1 MEAIWNMVHKW
12 MTASGLDAAGAKAAA
27 SALCVAATV
36 GVGGALCATLSSV
49 ARHLIG
55 KIDTPESHKRKS
67 ATLIRTATWTAFAWF
82 LFAWLPD
89 AANAY
94 PAICKPMSRIL
105 YIATVILFTSSI
117 SSAITWLRETA
128 GAHAQ
133 RQAFASKTLSQMAK
147 ILLWFT
153 AGIIV
158 ASELMGK
165 SPAFVLSGLG
175 ALTAVLMLIFR
186 DSLLG
191 LVAGIQVSQ
200 NDMVRVGDWITMPK
214 YNADGNVIDI
224 ALTTVKVQNF
234 DNTVTMIPSSALIS
248 DSFINWRYMSVSK
261 GRRIKRPVWISVTSI
276 KEISPEMRESLI
288 KQELIKSEDAPVS
301 NLAAFEIW
309 LRRML
314 KSNGNITQEL
324 TCMVRQTEAGDT
336 GIPVEVYAF
345 TKTRDWVEYENIQTD
360 IFDQI
365 FVTVPKF
372 ELQVYQ
378 RTGDKLPLNR

>member
-1 MEAIWNMVHKW
+1 
-12 MTASGLDAAGAKAAA
+12 
-27 SALCVAATV
+27 
-36 GVGGALCATLSSV
+36 
-49 ARHLIG
+49 
-55 KIDTPESHKRKS
+55 
-67 ATLIRTATWTAFAWF
+67 
-82 LFAWLPD
+82 
-89 AANAY
+89 
-94 PAICKPMSRIL
+94 
-105 YIATVILFTSSI
+105 
-117 SSAITWLRETA
+117 
-128 GAHAQ
+128 
-133 RQAFASKTLSQMAK
+133 
-147 ILLWFT
+147 
-153 AGIIV
+153 
-158 ASELMGK
+158 
-165 SPAFVLSGLG
+165 
-175 ALTAVLMLIFR
+175 
-186 DSLLG
+186 
-191 LVAGIQVSQ
+191 
-200 NDMVRVGDWITMPK
+200 MPK

-288 KQELIKSEDAPVS
+288 KQGLLKSEDAPVS

>member
-55 KIDTPESHKRKS
+55 KIDAPESHKRKS
-67 ATLIRTATWTAFAWF
+67 VTLIRTATWTAFTWF

-94 PAICKPMSRIL
+94 PAIYKPMSRIL

-276 KEISPEMRESLI
+276 REISPEMRESLI
-288 KQELIKSEDAPVS
+288 KQGLIKSEDAPIS

-324 TCMVRQTEAGDT
+324 TCMVRQTEAEDT

-378 RTGDKLPLNR
+378 RSGDKLPLNR